1 MKTGFDGTFASAA
14 AVFVTLALLP
24 GFVDAGAPKAETV
37 DIRYHDLSVSISPE
51 KHELRGSDRIT
62 FLAGSEGEYIF
73 YLGRTL
79 GVKVSRLDG
88 EGISL
93 KPLPL
98 AEKKALARAE
108 STAGANDSLEN
119 VHAYRLPK
127 VKAGEHVLEIEYN
140 GVVYD
145 TLAVPKDSRSGIAE
159 KTIGLIGTEG
169 TYLSGETGWYPD
181 GRDRFARFSIR
192 VTTPAGIEAV
202 TEGKRKTL
210 QRGPERTVV
219 EWEVEYPTN
228 GVTLVAGA
236 YLIRERDEGGVTLM
250 AYFFPSEQDLIDS
263 FLDASA
269 RYIGLYNK
277 LIGPYPFSKFA
288 VVENFFPTG
297 LGMPSFTLLGREI
310 VRHPFIL
317 ETSLR
322 HEVVHDWWGNCV
334 YPDYDSGNW
343 CEGLATY
350 FADYRYQ
357 AELSDSAA
365 EAYRRDINVDYAV
378 MVSDST
384 DMPLSGFRSRGDG
397 VTGVIGYGKSMM
409 VFHMLKNRMGED
421 KFYRA
426 MRDFYRD
433 NRFRK
438 ASWED
443 IESVFED
450 ALQEPLDGYFDQ
462 WVRRTG
468 APQLTLE
475 SVSLETLARG
485 GPYKLTVAISN
496 QGGFDLTAVPLSIVG
511 KTVTR
516 DLRVPLR
523 DGRNEF
529 DWRLDERPL
538 RIEVDPRSDI
548 FRRFAPAE
556 IPVTISRV
564 LADKSAI
571 VALPSSADAEKNEAY
586 RAIAERLA
594 ASGQATVRADT
605 LLGEWDLAANGV
617 FILGDA
623 SENVVYALLEP
634 PEDIRVEGGYFSVG
648 GVGYDKPGNAAFI
661 TFPNMLDSTRTV
673 CAIVGN
679 SAKAL
684 EKAGYKIVFY
694 GGFGYVTFL
703 DGTKQ
708 ATGTFPLPPGPL
720 VRRFNG

>member
-1 MKTGFDGTFASAA
+1 
-14 AVFVTLALLP
+14 
-24 GFVDAGAPKAETV
+24 
-37 DIRYHDLSVSISPE
+37 
-51 KHELRGSDRIT
+51 
-62 FLAGSEGEYIF
+62 
-73 YLGRTL
+73 
-79 GVKVSRLDG
+79 
-88 EGISL
+88 
-93 KPLPL
+93 
-98 AEKKALARAE
+98 
-108 STAGANDSLEN
+108 
-119 VHAYRLPK
+119 
-127 VKAGEHVLEIEYN
+127 
-140 GVVYD
+140 
-145 TLAVPKDSRSGIAE
+145 
-159 KTIGLIGTEG
+159 
-169 TYLSGETGWYPD
+169 
-181 GRDRFARFSIR
+181 
-192 VTTPAGIEAV
+192 
-202 TEGKRKTL
+202 
-210 QRGPERTVV
+210 
-219 EWEVEYPTN
+219 
-228 GVTLVAGA
+228 
-236 YLIRERDEGGVTLM
+236 
-250 AYFFPSEQDLIDS
+250 
-263 FLDASA
+263 
-269 RYIGLYNK
+269 
-277 LIGPYPFSKFA
+277 
-288 VVENFFPTG
+288 
-297 LGMPSFTLLGREI
+297 
-310 VRHPFIL
+310 
-317 ETSLR
+317 
-322 HEVVHDWWGNCV
+322 
-334 YPDYDSGNW
+334 
-343 CEGLATY
+343 
-350 FADYRYQ
+350 
-357 AELSDSAA
+357 
-365 EAYRRDINVDYAV
+365 
-378 MVSDST
+378 
-384 DMPLSGFRSRGDG
+384 
-397 VTGVIGYGKSMM
+397 
-409 VFHMLKNRMGED
+409 
-421 KFYRA
+421 